1 MLVATYLY
9 LLCQGNKDPY
19 GPMTHLAKLLHVAL
33 DIRAMQ
39 AEFEDELHKIV
50 QTELLANFGSYI
62 PPAEAGPLFKQ
73 IFFVMLTTLD
83 TTTTMDTA
91 DRMIKVAASSDSV
104 IVKHF
109 TGPGVIALSGLTR
122 FNEDVAKHATAS
134 LTALREAYLTG
145 ARGPAPA
152 SVLLTRTRPVY
163 EFVRTT
169 LSIGMHGLENH
180 QSFSDGLD
188 LEDATIGE
196 NVSLIHE
203 VRKQKLIVPNYLLT
217 RGLHCRRSGMGN
229 CRESL

>member
-1 MLVATYLY
+1 
-9 LLCQGNKDPY
+9 
-19 GPMTHLAKLLHVAL
+19 MTHLVNLLHVAL

-39 AEFEDELHKIV
+39 AEFEDQLHKIV
-50 QTELLANFGSYI
+50 QSELLTNFGSYI

-109 TGPGVIALSGLTR
+109 TKSNGPGVIALSGLTR
-122 FNEDVAKHATAS
+122 FNDDVAKRATAS

-145 ARGPAPA
+145 TRGPAPA

-163 EFVRTT
+163 EFIRTT
-169 LSIGMHGLENH
+169 LSIDMHGLENH
-180 QSFSDGLD
+180 QSFPDGLD

-203 VRKQKLIVPNYLLT
+203 VRKQKLIVPNSLLT
-217 RGLHCRRSGMGN
+217 RRLDCRRSEMAN
-229 CRESL
+229 CRE